1 MAGIEFAAGLRPC
14 AFCSCNSVVCVNA
27 MLYMQDEDQEEI
39 NRYPDKKKYDYQG
52 TRDTSLYDISIIS

>member
-1 MAGIEFAAGLRPC
+1 MKGGNRRKPGKIEPWFKGSLTTNETG
-14 AFCSCNSVVCVNA
+14 STN
-27 MLYMQDEDQEEI
+27 MQDEDQEEI